1 MTTNQT
7 PSTTTTPSIRIATR
21 RLSRNQLDGRGL
33 SSNHADR
40 YATEVLRLA
49 TKKAAKYVRNDT
61 DRDELVSRVL
71 TQFTRRSTEY
81 MARYQY
87 PAQFVKATIET
98 RFRDFLRDERRQ
110 TGLGAEMI
118 TLEDGT
124 RVTARTRLA
133 LQIEIDGETV
143 DRPIADGVDAY
154 AAADVRIDI
163 EHVADRIDPK
173 FLQAIQDSVIDD
185 EKAVV
190 VAKREGVAHTTIAHR
205 VKRGQKEFAEL
216 LGDGYELG
224 AR

>member
-1 MTTNQT
+1 
-7 PSTTTTPSIRIATR
+7 
-21 RLSRNQLDGRGL
+21 
-33 SSNHADR
+33 
-40 YATEVLRLA
+40 
-49 TKKAAKYVRNDT
+49 
-61 DRDELVSRVL
+61 
-71 TQFTRRSTEY
+71 